1 MFFRILQE
9 SRILQGKIKNN
20 KLLYKYLLFICNI
33 MSEIIYPETHPNI
46 QNWCYW
52 YGDYSIMLIRGN
64 IENFVFNEI
73 QNYVNDKKISLS
85 IASCD
90 GIEKEEEYENL
101 LKRIDENNI
110 KIIGVLCTRSVYKSN
125 ILYLPLDDNTFS
137 HGLKHVLK
145 DVSRVDW
152 NDKKSV
158 VFWRGGA
165 SGGFPSIRIN
175 TVYSLHN
182 YPNTDVKLYSRDWNQ
197 NMPIPPEH
205 FGDKCNLDKHF
216 EHKYI
221 MIIDGN
227 CIASNHQW
235 VFGSGSVPIMI
246 THPDNNWWFKE
257 YLKPMENYVPINYDL
272 SDLKEKIDWLINN
285 DDEAKKIMENAMIFA
300 ETFFSH
306 EGQCEYLKNKISNI
320 IENQ

>member
-1 MFFRILQE
+1 MA
-9 SRILQGKIKNN
+9 
-20 KLLYKYLLFICNI
+20 
-33 MSEIIYPETHPNI
+33 EIIYPEIQPNI

-52 YGDYSIMLIRGN
+52 YGEYSIMLIRGY

-73 QNYVNDKKISLS
+73 QNYVNINNKKISLS
-85 IASCD
+85 ITSCD
-90 GIEKEEEYENL
+90 GIEKEEDYTKL
-101 LKRIDENNI
+101 LTKIDENNI
-110 KIIGVLCTRSVYKSN
+110 KIIGVLCTRNICKPN

-137 HGLKHVLK
+137 NGLKYVLK
-145 DVSRVDW
+145 DVSKIDW

-165 SGGFPSIRIN
+165 SGGYPSIRIN
-175 TVYSLHN
+175 TVYSLYN

-197 NMPIPPEH
+197 NMPISSEH

-216 EHKYI
+216 QHKYI

-285 DDEAKKIMENAMIFA
+285 DNEAKKIMENAMILS
-300 ETFFSH
+300 ETLFSH
-306 EGQCEYLKNKISNI
+306 EGQSEYLKNKILNI

>member
-1 MFFRILQE
+1 
-9 SRILQGKIKNN
+9 
-20 KLLYKYLLFICNI
+20 
-33 MSEIIYPETHPNI
+33 MSEIIYPEFNPNS

-52 YGDYSIMLIRGN
+52 AGNYSIMRIKGK
-64 IENFVFNEI
+64 IENFIFEFI
-73 QNYVNDKKISLS
+73 QNYVNKTDKNISLLIPLS
-85 IASCD
+85 D
-90 GIEKEEEYENL
+90 GIENEEEYSNI
-101 LKRIDENNI
+101 LKRINVNNI
-110 KIIGVLCTRSVYKSN
+110 KIIGVLCTRGVYKSN
-125 ILYLPLDDNTFS
+125 ILYIPLDDDIFS
-137 HGLKHVLK
+137 NGLKDILK
-145 DVSRVDW
+145 DIPKISW

-158 VFWRGGA
+158 VFWRGGT
-165 SGGFPSIRIN
+165 SGGYPSIRIN

-182 YPNTDVKLYSRDWNQ
+182 YPNTDVKLTSCDWNR
-197 NMPIPPEH
+197 NMPIPDYY
-205 FGDKCNLDKHF
+205 FGDRCNLDKHF
-216 EHKYI
+216 QHKYI

-285 DDEAKKIMENAMIFA
+285 DDKAKNIMENAMILA

-306 EGQCEYLKNKISNI
+306 DGQSKYLKDNISNI
-320 IENQ
+320 IENQIINC